1 MNDIMNLFSL
11 NGKNA
16 VVTAPTPAWARASAW
31 RWQLPVPTFS
41 A

>member
-16 VVTAPTPAWARASAW
+16 VVTGANTGLGQGICVA
-31 RWQLPVPTFS
+31 LPVPTFS